1 MQVPHSP
8 FPVEIFFR
16 SSSCV
21 FAAQLVT
28 YWINYRL
35 AEDLGE
41 NWRDLGRI
49 LGISERK
56 LEDIDIKIDDLDKKG
71 RTMLTEWTN
80 ARGDN
85 VTMKVLQEAL
95 AELGIDHLLT
105 TPKGCVQ
112 YPVTSGNFN
121 MLKPHSSHHV
131 VSKTLQYYRSA
142 ATLIVFLS
150 LKVSY
155 A

>member
-16 SSSCV
+16 LSSCV

-28 YWINYRL
+28 YWLIYHL
-35 AEDLGE
+35 AKDLGE
-41 NWRDLGRI
+41 NWRDIGRI

-56 LEDIDIKIDDLDKKG
+56 LEDIDIKIDDLDEKG
-71 RTMLTEWTN
+71 RAMLAEWTN

-85 VTMKVLQEAL
+85 ATRKVLQEAL

-105 TPKGCVQ
+105 SEGRVQ

-121 MLKPHSSHHV
+121 LLEPHSSHDV

-142 ATLIVFLS
+142 ATLRVFLS